1 MILKNYGGSKGM
13 KWKYLTL
20 DQLGSVSRGRSKHRP
35 RNDESLFGGDYPF
48 IQTGDVKKAGL
59 HITDF
64 VETYNEKGLAQSK
77 LWDPGTL
84 CITIAA
90 NIADT
95 SILGIKACFP
105 DSIIGFIANRHKCDV
120 RFVKYSFDILQKK
133 CQAMALGATQD
144 NLSWEKMSKIKFLIP
159 PLPTQRKI
167 ASILSTYDTLIE
179 NNTKRIRLLE
189 QMAENL
195 YKEWFVRFRFP
206 GHENVEM
213 EQSKYGKVPSIFKF
227 IKMQDAFD
235 SYVGGGWGEDESSNE
250 FSEEASVIRG
260 ADFPNVWHYDI
271 SSCPRRYHKKSNYK
285 ARQLEDGDIV
295 MEISG
300 GTSEQPVGRTVLI
313 TQDLIDRF
321 EGGRVICA
329 SFCKLL
335 RLRKDV
341 ISPYYFYYWMKFLY
355 DTRIIDRFQLQSTG
369 IINFKFDPFLRK
381 GDIMLPSTEV
391 MEAFEKQV
399 RAIHKQMNKLSHQ
412 NKLLAHQRDILLP
425 RLMSGKLEV
434 KP

>member
-1 MILKNYGGSKGM
+1 MEYARLGDICTKIGSGATPTGGKEAY
-13 KWKYLTL
+13 K
-20 DQLGSVSRGRSKHRP
+20 
-35 RNDESLFGGDYPF
+35 GGDYKLVRSQNVLDLKF
-48 IQTGDVKKAGL
+48 SWEGLAEINDEQANKLKNVTLCENDVLLNITGDSVARSCLVPK
-59 HITDF
+59 
-64 VETYNEKGLAQSK
+64 E
-77 LWDPGTL
+77 
-84 CITIAA
+84 
-90 NIADT
+90 
-95 SILGIKACFP
+95 ILPARVNQHV
-105 DSIIGFIANRHKCDV
+105 SIIRPRKDV
-120 RFVKYSFDILQKK
+120 LDCYYLLCFLQVNKEYLL
-133 CQAMALGATQD
+133 ALASTGSTRNAITKEMI
-144 NLSWEKMSKIKFLIP
+144 EKLKIQFP
-159 PLPTQRKI
+159 SLPTQQKI

-206 GHENVEM
+206 GHENMEM
-213 EQSKYGKVPSIFKF
+213 ENSKYGKVPSTFKF

-235 SYVGGGWGEDESSNE
+235 YYVGGGWGEDESSNE

-260 ADFPNVWHYDI
+260 ADFPNVWHYDV

-381 GDIMLPSTEV
+381 GDIMLPSTEI
-391 MEAFEKQV
+391 MDAFEKQV
-399 RAIHKQMNKLSHQ
+399 RTIHKEMNKLSHQ
-412 NKLLAHQRDILLP
+412 NKLLIRQRDLLLP

-434 KP
+434 MVR